1 MNETENKN
9 NFALVP
15 KTSGAVEKAAPGAK
29 RVLAGMV
36 ADTLALTKKVQPFK
50 IIHVDDEDWLLE
62 MVGMAIRAKF
72 KNVVI
77 VTFQNGNKA
86 WEELSRADPDLLITD
101 LLNNNIPGRTESFG
115 MNGYELLP
123 LLAKK
128 NVKYPILVLSGSLS
142 REGYE
147 FRTRQI
153 AGPNL
158 NVSLLKKPITS
169 EQLYAELAK
178 HIKF

>member
-1 MNETENKN
+1 MKDKSD
-9 NFALVP
+9 FALVRKP
-15 KTSGAVEKAAPGAK
+15 SSAVEKAAPGAK

-36 ADTLALTKKVQPFK
+36 TDTLALTKKVRSFR
-50 IIHVDDEDWLLE
+50 IVHIDDEDWLLE

-77 VTFQNGNKA
+77 DTFQNGNKA
-86 WEELSRADPDLLITD
+86 WEELLRADPDLLITD
-101 LLNNNIPGRTESFG
+101 LLNNNVPGRTGSFG

-128 NVKYPILVLSGSLS
+128 DVNYPILVLSGSLS

-147 FRTRQI
+147 FRTKQL

-158 NVSLLKKPITS
+158 HVSLLKKPI
-169 EQLYAELAK
+169 
-178 HIKF
+178 